1 MSNSVAEALTLL
13 AARITALQASN
24 AVLVELVNQLTD
36 GKADAMVNQ
45 LIAEVALPGL
55 ALDELKKLHLIAAQ
69 HDQSAQ

>member
-13 AARITALQASN
+13 AARIAALQSSN

-45 LIAEVALPGL
+45 LIADQALPDL
-55 ALDELKKLHLIAAQ
+55 ALDELKKLHLTAAQ